1 MWGPGIVLWMIY
13 KACDYYSLIDWHF
26 GFWENKDNFA
36 LIAGT
41 FAFTMMGF
49 LVTSMTILFSIGSS
63 RRFINYRES
72 GRLESFMLIYKSAV
86 ISMFVIFFMA
96 ILLLAKG
103 IAPWLIDLLG
113 MMLVNSFVQLIFL
126 NVIVYNLIHVNVVK
140 KD

>member
-1 MWGPGIVLWMIY
+1 VIY
-13 KACDYYSLIDWHF
+13 NWIDWHF

-63 RRFINYRES
+63 RRFVNYRES
-72 GRLESFMLIYKSAV
+72 GNLESFMLIYKSAV
-86 ISMFVIFFMA
+86 ISMFIIFFMA

-103 IAPWLIDLLG
+103 VVPWLIDLLG

-126 NVIVYNLIHVNVVK
+126 NWIVYNLIHVNVVQ